1 MVWTFNGIYING
13 LTLWLLCKEDN
24 LHSFT
29 NIFLYLKFNHNL
41 NIPLCSQN
49 HFNFYIYP
57 IGVFTIQNL
66 VWVLFFHKSM
76 FYIFSLEYSH
86 NFHK

>member
-57 IGVFTIQNL
+57 IGVFTIQTKFGFILSQINGL
-66 VWVLFFHKSM
+66 L
-76 FYIFSLEYSH
+76 FSLE
-86 NFHK
+86 